1 MGVSPRVGSV
11 PGRGQSLTQMCT
23 TPPEHGFSR
32 AMGVSPR
39 VGSVPGRGQSL
50 TQMCT
55 TPPRGRHLAARQ
67 VHNHAQTSA
76 RGRSIQPYLA
86 ARTHHQPVNNGQAE
100 PRALASC
107 CAW

>member
-11 PGRGQSLTQMCT
+11 PGWGQSLTQMCT

-67 VHNHAQTSA
+67 VHNRTQTCA
-76 RGRSIQPYLA
+76 RGRRLQPHLA
-86 ARTHHQPVNNGQAE
+86 ARSRHQPVDDGQAE
-100 PRALASC
+100 PRTLP
-107 CAW
+107 WG